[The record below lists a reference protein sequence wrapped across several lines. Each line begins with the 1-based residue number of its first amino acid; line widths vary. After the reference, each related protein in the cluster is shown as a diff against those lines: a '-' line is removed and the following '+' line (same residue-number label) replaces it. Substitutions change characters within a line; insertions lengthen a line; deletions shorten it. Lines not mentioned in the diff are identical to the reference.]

1 VRYKAQVKILSL
13 PSAMMSSDILVFMVD
28 EKWAVL
34 LLAHGAPDRLEDI
47 PEFLLNVRGGRA
59 LAEPAVQ
66 EIVRR
71 YSLIGGG
78 SPLLAMTSRQAEALA
93 DRLGC
98 RVYVGMRN
106 WRPFIADAVRRLDQ
120 DGVERLVTICLA
132 PQNSRTS
139 IGLYR
144 KHLTQA
150 IEERGC
156 HVQVDFVDSWHD
168 TSELIA
174 AFSEKLTMALDR
186 MEETTGERVPIVFT
200 AHSVPQRT
208 IDEGDPYQAQVMETA
223 RLVAQRSGLDHWR
236 VAFQSQGMTSE
247 PWIGPAVESEI
258 DRLTAAGCRHAL
270 LVPISFVSDHVEILY
285 DVDIAFRQYGE
296 ARGVSVCR
304 SESLNDSPLFI
315 TALATVASG
324 RLRAARSGSAK

>member
-1 VRYKAQVKILSL
+1 MI
-13 PSAMMSSDILVFMVD
+13 SSDILVSMAD
-28 EKWAVL
+28 DKWAVL

-47 PEFLLNVRGGRA
+47 PEFLLNVRGGRK
-59 LAEPAVQ
+59 LAEPAVL

-78 SPLLAMTSRQAEALA
+78 SPLARMTNRQAEALA

-106 WRPFIADAVRRLDQ
+106 WRPFIADAVRQVHQ
-120 DGVERLVTICLA
+120 DGVERLVSICLA

-150 IEERGC
+150 IEDLAC
-156 HVQVDFVDSWHD
+156 HLQVDFVESWHNNN
-168 TSELIA
+168 ELIA
-174 AFSEKLTMALDR
+174 AFRDKVTAALDGIK
-186 MEETTGERVPIVFT
+186 EATGERVPIVFT

-223 RLVAQRSGLDHWR
+223 LLVAQGAGLDDWR
-236 VAFQSQGMTSE
+236 VAFQSQGMTAE
-247 PWIGPAVESEI
+247 PWIGPNVESEI
-258 DRLTAAGCRHAL
+258 DRLAATGHRHAL

-285 DVDIAFRQYGE
+285 DVDIAFRQYGQ
-296 ARGVSVCR
+296 AKGVTVWR

-315 TALATVASG
+315 TALARVASG
-324 RLRAARSGSAK
+324 RMRAARL

>member
-1 VRYKAQVKILSL
+1 MA
-13 PSAMMSSDILVFMVD
+13 DD
-28 EKWAVL
+28 KWAVL

-47 PEFLLNVRGGRA
+47 PEFLLNVRGGRK
-59 LAEPAVQ
+59 LAEPAVL

-78 SPLLAMTSRQAEALA
+78 SPLARMTNRQAEALA

-106 WRPFIADAVRRLDQ
+106 WRPFIADAVRQVHQ
-120 DGVERLVTICLA
+120 DGVERLVSICLA

-150 IEERGC
+150 IEDLAC
-156 HVQVDFVDSWHD
+156 HLQVDFVESWHNNN
-168 TSELIA
+168 ELIA
-174 AFSEKLTMALDR
+174 AFRDKVTAALDGIK
-186 MEETTGERVPIVFT
+186 EATGERVPIVFT

-223 RLVAQRSGLDHWR
+223 LLVAQGAGLDDWR
-236 VAFQSQGMTSE
+236 VAFQSQGMTAE
-247 PWIGPAVESEI
+247 PWIGPNVESEI
-258 DRLTAAGCRHAL
+258 DRLAATGHRHAL

-285 DVDIAFRQYGE
+285 DVDIAFRQYGQ
-296 ARGVSVCR
+296 AKGVTVWR

-315 TALATVASG
+315 TALARVASG
-324 RLRAARSGSAK
+324 RMRAARL

>member
-1 VRYKAQVKILSL
+1 MADGKG
-13 PSAMMSSDILVFMVD
+13 
-28 EKWAVL
+28 AVL

-47 PEFLLNVRGGRA
+47 PEFLLNVRGGRK
-59 LAEPAVQ
+59 LPETAVQ
-66 EIVRR
+66 EIVHR

-78 SPLLAMTSRQAEALA
+78 SPLLRMTTRQAEALA

-106 WRPFIADAVRRLDQ
+106 WRPFIADAVRQLYH
-120 DGVERLVTICLA
+120 DGVKRLVVICLA

-144 KHLTQA
+144 KHLTGA
-150 IEERGC
+150 MEALAC
-156 HVQVDFVDSWHD
+156 HARVDFVESWHD
-168 TSELIA
+168 THELIA
-174 AFSEKLTMALDR
+174 AFSEKVTAALDR
-186 MEETTGERVPIVFT
+186 IQEATEEPVPIVFT

-223 RLVAQRSGLDHWR
+223 LLVAQRTGLDDWR
-236 VAFQSQGMTSE
+236 MAFQSQGMTAE
-247 PWIGPAVESEI
+247 PWIGPTVESEI
-258 DRLTAAGCRHAL
+258 DRLAAAGRRHAL

-285 DVDIAFRQYGE
+285 DVDMAFRQYGQ
-296 ARGVSVCR
+296 AKGVTVWR

-315 TALATVASG
+315 TALARLVTG
-324 RLRAARSGSAK
+324 RMRAARP